1 MCRGISCR
9 RWMRSCGSLELSTH
23 HTGCLS
29 PAPLERYI
37 RGRRNCMTT
46 SSETPGVLPLLPEVK
61 ASEQEVRAI
70 VDAIPHAI
78 SVFSPDGAVL
88 YVNRAFR
95 EFTGFTLEDVMASDF
110 RARLYHPDDLDRV
123 RDERARAL
131 PRGVPFET
139 EQRALRKDG
148 EYRWYLVRHYPLRD
162 EQGRL
167 TRWYATGTDIHD
179 RKRAEEKIRQSERE
193 RSEEHTSEL
202 QSQSNLV
209 CRLLLEKKKKKKLS
223 KL

>member
-1 MCRGISCR
+1 MS
-9 RWMRSCGSLELSTH
+9 
-23 HTGCLS
+23 
-29 PAPLERYI
+29 
-37 RGRRNCMTT
+37 T

-95 EFTGFTLEDVMASDF
+95 EFTGFTMEDVMASDF
-110 RARLYHPDDLDRV
+110 RARLYHPDDVDRV

-139 EQRALRKDG
+139 EQRARRKDG

-162 EQGRL
+162 EQGR
-167 TRWYATGTDIHD
+167 G
-179 RKRAEEKIRQSERE
+179 KEKWP
-193 RSEEHTSEL
+193 
-202 QSQSNLV
+202 
-209 CRLLLEKKKKKKLS
+209 
-223 KL
+223 

>member
-1 MCRGISCR
+1 M
-9 RWMRSCGSLELSTH
+9 ST
-23 HTGCLS
+23 S
-29 PAPLERYI
+29 F
-37 RGRRNCMTT
+37 
-46 SSETPGVLPLLPEVK
+46 ETPAVLPLLPEVK

-95 EFTGFTLEDVMASDF
+95 EFTGFTMEDVMASDF
-110 RARLYHPDDLDRV
+110 RARLYHPDDIDRV

-139 EQRALRKDG
+139 EQRARRKDG
-148 EYRWYLVRHYPLRD
+148 
-162 EQGRL
+162 
-167 TRWYATGTDIHD
+167 
-179 RKRAEEKIRQSERE
+179 E

-202 QSQSNLV
+202 QSPCNLV
-209 CRLLLEKKKKKKLS
+209 CRLLLEKKKKTCDEI
-223 KL
+223 